1 MQLDERS
8 PEYPAVTKENSE
20 IKGEVLLNDY
30 KKKTV
35 RARKKMSPVNFLN
48 ESESDGEREKI
59 SNLVE
64 YICGADE
71 AQDDA
76 FHQYMKLHL
85 KLKTKY

>member
-20 IKGEVLLNDY
+20 IKGEDLLNDY

-48 ESESDGEREKI
+48 ESDSDGEREKI
-59 SNLVE
+59 QILLNIFVV
-64 YICGADE
+64 
-71 AQDDA
+71 Q
-76 FHQYMKLHL
+76 MRL
-85 KLKTKY
+85 KMMLSINI